1 MIFIAHAAFISI
13 GHLVQL
19 KPYVYRTILNIK
31 IFSHVWLFHG
41 FLMIFT
47 ESFSEP

>member
-1 MIFIAHAAFISI
+1 MIFITHAAFISI
-13 GHLVQL
+13 GHLVQCIQNNSRH
-19 KPYVYRTILNIK
+19 KN
-31 IFSHVWLFHG
+31 FSYVWLFHG

>member
-31 IFSHVWLFHG
+31 IFHMCGYFMD
-41 FLMIFT
+41 F
-47 ESFSEP
+47 